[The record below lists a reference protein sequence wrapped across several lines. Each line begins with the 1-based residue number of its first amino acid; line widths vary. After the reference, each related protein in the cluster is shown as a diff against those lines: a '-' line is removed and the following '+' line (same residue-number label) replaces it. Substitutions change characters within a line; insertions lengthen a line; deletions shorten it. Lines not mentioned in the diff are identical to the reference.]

1 MLFARAQQLK
11 CRAIDDLIAEIPCLG
26 ASGCIL
32 DKTHSEIRFASRT
45 STLRFPVSDDYET
58 SRAACGNGSVGR

>member
-11 CRAIDDLIAEIPCLG
+11 CCAIDDLIAEITCLG

-32 DKTHSEIRFASRT
+32 DKTHSAIRFASRT
-45 STLRFPVSDDYET
+45 STRHLPVSDDYET
-58 SRAACGNGSVGR
+58 SRAACGIGSVGR